1 MRIFCENIQFFDKLN
16 ELDTCLQNTSA
27 KGALALLFTIN
38 DKFNNKNDSK
48 RKK

>member
-1 MRIFCENIQFFDKLN
+1 MGIFGQKYPVFHKLN

-38 DKFNNKNDSK
+38 DKLNNKNDSK